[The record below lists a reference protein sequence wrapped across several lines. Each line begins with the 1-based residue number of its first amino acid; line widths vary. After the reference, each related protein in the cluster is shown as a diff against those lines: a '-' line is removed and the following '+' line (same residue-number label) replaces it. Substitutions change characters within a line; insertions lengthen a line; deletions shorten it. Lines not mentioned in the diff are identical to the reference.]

1 MSDSIHAINRREFLR
16 SAAVTAAAA
25 AISTSAGAA
34 QKQTLARRRFGRT
47 DIEVSVVAF
56 SGLML
61 SAMTQERADKA
72 VARAVEE
79 GVNIFD
85 VAPAYGSAEEK
96 MGPALKPFRKNVF
109 LCCKTRQRTA
119 EGAAKELKRS
129 FERLQTDHF
138 DLYQLHAIVDVQKD
152 VEAALGRGGAMET
165 ILAAKKAGQ
174 IRYIGITAH
183 TTEAAVAAM
192 EKFDFDSIMFPLN
205 LVSFHT
211 GDFGPKI
218 LQTAVSKGMAV
229 LAIKPLCRQEW
240 PSADYRKASR
250 FRNMWYEPIS
260 DAAEAE
266 LAVRW
271 ALSQPITTILPPAN
285 EEVFFLATQTA
296 LGFRP
301 LDEPAAEQV
310 KALAGKLKPLFRA
323 GKIIG

>member
-1 MSDSIHAINRREFLR
+1 MPDSVQSVNRREFLK
-16 SAAVTAAAA
+16 SAAFVTAAAA
-25 AISTSAGAA
+25 IARSAPAG
-34 QKQTLARRRFGRT
+34 QPQTLARRKFGRT
-47 DIEVSVVAF
+47 DIEVSVVGF

-72 VARAVEE
+72 VARAVEH

-85 VAPAYGSAEEK
+85 VAPAYGSAQEK
-96 MGPALKPFRKNVF
+96 MGPALKPFRKDVF

-129 FERLQTDHF
+129 LELLQTDHF
-138 DLYQLHAIVDVQKD
+138 DLYQLHAIVDPVKD

-165 ILAAKKAGQ
+165 ILAARKAGQ

-183 TTEAAVAAM
+183 TTEAAIAAM

-205 LVSFHT
+205 FVSFHT

-218 LQTAVSKGMAV
+218 LQTAVSKRMAV

-240 PSADYRKASR
+240 PSAEYRKASR

-260 DAAEAE
+260 EPAEAQ

-285 EEVFFLATQTA
+285 EEVFFLGVQTA
-296 LGFRP
+296 LECRP
-301 LDEPAAEQV
+301 LDEQAAEQV
-310 KALAGKLKPLFRA
+310 RALAGKLKPLFRA
-323 GKIIG
+323 GKVIG